1 MGQTLLEVH
10 FGTRREAAAFL
21 SRDKRKCVIQ
31 KQGLA
36 VQERAGSGLLSLFSC
51 LLGLI
56 LQTSNNMMVV
66 ASWPLLAGTFLRH
79 SWPFSALVEDRGK

>member
-1 MGQTLLEVH
+1 
-10 FGTRREAAAFL
+10 
-21 SRDKRKCVIQ
+21 
-31 KQGLA
+31 
-36 VQERAGSGLLSLFSC
+36 